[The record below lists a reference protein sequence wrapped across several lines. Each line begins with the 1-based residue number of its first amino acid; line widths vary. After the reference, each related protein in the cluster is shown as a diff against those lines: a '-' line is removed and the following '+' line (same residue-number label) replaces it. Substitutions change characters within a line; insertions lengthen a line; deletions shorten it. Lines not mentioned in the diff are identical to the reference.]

1 MLTTNTPLATAPAPV
16 NPRAGSGVGGW
27 RAATRGR
34 SAPRRLGRLVF
45 WLLIVLFIIAPSAC
59 FLAYTASSPPT
70 NSRVLV
76 GVVSQLQPSLKDAAR
91 THGAGE
97 VVAWPAGSC
106 RWYPGRSSWRSR

>member
-1 MLTTNTPLATAPAPV
+1 MFTTSTPLTTAPAPV

-59 FLAYTASSPPT
+59 FLVLAVSPRLFSQGTQWFTLAYLRETFT
-70 NSRVLV
+70 GR
-76 GVVSQLQPSLKDAAR
+76 R
-91 THGAGE
+91 
-97 VVAWPAGSC
+97 GS
-106 RWYPGRSSWRSR
+106 RSSTRCGSAPPPPC